1 MTAAGFKDWAPLVSF
16 ILGLLIMLA
25 AGVYGSIV
33 TKRMIRIVNAEQ
45 PEDKKI
51 PSYAIGPLSRIYN
64 VYDLYRERKHGS
76 LDKQVTTRWLILAG
90 GFALSM
96 LSMVV
101 IERMY

>member
-1 MTAAGFKDWAPLVSF
+1 
-16 ILGLLIMLA
+16 
-25 AGVYGSIV
+25 
-33 TKRMIRIVNAEQ
+33 MIKIVNVEQ

-51 PSYAIGPLSRIYN
+51 PSYAIGPLLKSYG
-64 VYDLYRERKHGS
+64 VYDLYRDRKHGS
-76 LDKQVTTRWLILAG
+76 LDRQVTAGWLILAG